1 MRCPNCGAENRAIA
15 RFCQHCGAVLP
26 PAGGQAEAVQARAAG
41 EEQVATEEQVVA
53 PEAMPRRAFSA
64 QGQATSEPAA
74 TGEVVAPEGQ
84 VATEG
89 QVVTEGPVA
98 TEEQVA
104 AGEQVERLEEAVPGQ
119 APSGEEQGATGEPVM
134 TEEQVAAADR
144 VEIVEQAVT
153 GVQFEIGVQAAARG
167 QPVAQ
172 EEAAATEQAA
182 TGEQAATEEQAAA
195 EEQVAAAEQAMT
207 EEQVAT
213 EGQVATEEPIVTE
226 EPAATEGQPVVQE
239 RAGGEGEQAEA
250 VEVAAHEGPPGSE
263 VGLVAPPEPGTPP
276 DEQITRDVAYRAE
289 QEMDVDMQEQ
299 DTAPDAGPTGD
310 TTPPEEPIRKDTE
323 AGVQPT
329 ADQGEEAL
337 AAVTPPDEAELREAD
352 VLPWRDETP
361 SLAALEPGTV
371 LDGRYRVVELLRVD
385 QSGMLY
391 AARDLRR
398 CPQCGFDE
406 NSPDQAFCAS
416 CGAVLDQKPLVRV
429 LQHGPGQDPPAG
441 VEVLDHVVEGEH
453 AYWVLKEPGKQ
464 TDVLGGSEEPMRL
477 EIGQRSHPGQTR
489 ALDEDSLFTLT
500 VTRTF
505 ESIES
510 ASALFVVADGMGGHE
525 AGELASRIA
534 IRALGDAVLREVFA
548 RELAGAELSDEA
560 IRAALEHAVQVANE
574 QVFLERERREND
586 MGTTVTAALL
596 RDWTLFIAHVGDCRA
611 YRWGKD
617 GLQQLTTDHSV
628 IASMVASGAAQ
639 PEEVYTHPHRSVIYR
654 SVGDQPS
661 VEVDTAVLSV
671 GPGDRLVLCC
681 DGLWEMLRDEG
692 IEDVLLREADPQRAC
707 DTMVEQANE
716 AGGPDNISA
725 IVVQL

>member
-1 MRCPNCGAENRAIA
+1 
-15 RFCQHCGAVLP
+15 
-26 PAGGQAEAVQARAAG
+26 
-41 EEQVATEEQVVA
+41 ATEEQVVTEVQVVDLQEAAA
-53 PEAMPRRAFSA
+53 PGEE
-64 QGQATSEPAA
+64 QAALEQAVATERSVATEQAVTTEQAAATEQAVIEEQDVTAEPAA
-74 TGEVVAPEGQ
+74 
-84 VATEG
+84 
-89 QVVTEGPVA
+89 
-98 TEEQVA
+98 
-104 AGEQVERLEEAVPGQ
+104 AVDQ
-119 APSGEEQGATGEPVM
+119 A
-134 TEEQVAAADR
+134 
-144 VEIVEQAVT
+144 EIVEQAVT
-153 GVQFEIGVQAAARG
+153 GVWIEIGAQAAARG
-167 QPVAQ
+167 QPEAQ
-172 EEAAATEQAA
+172 DQVTTGERVVATEQAVTGEQVA
-182 TGEQAATEEQAAA
+182 TGEQ
-195 EEQVAAAEQAMT
+195 V
-207 EEQVAT
+207 VS
-213 EGQVATEEPIVTE
+213 
-226 EPAATEGQPVVQE
+226 EGQPAVQE
-239 RAGGEGEQAEA
+239 HTGGEDEQAESA
-250 VEVAAHEGPPGSE
+250 EVAVHG
-263 VGLVAPPEPGTPP
+263 APPDSEPGPGTPP
-276 DEQITRDVAYRAE
+276 DEQTTRQVMYRAE

-310 TTPPEEPIRKDTE
+310 ATPPEEPVRKDTE
-323 AGVQPT
+323 AAAQPT
-329 ADQGEEAL
+329 VGQGEEAS
-337 AAVTPPDEAELREAD
+337 AAVTSPTEADLREAD

-391 AARDLRR
+391 TARDLRR

-429 LQHGPGQDPPAG
+429 LQHAPGQDPPAG
-441 VEVLDHVVEGEH
+441 VEVLDHVLEGEH

-525 AGELASRIA
+525 AGEVASRIA
-534 IRALGDAVLREVFA
+534 IRALADAVLREVFA

-560 IRAALEHAVQVANE
+560 IQAALEHAVQVANE

-661 VEVDTAVLSV
+661 VEVDTAVLSAA
-671 GPGDRLVLCC
+671 PGDRLVLCC

-707 DTMVEQANE
+707 DIMVEQANE